1 MRCRHMKEKEE
12 KNSMK
17 KKIFVTRKIPE
28 AGIEKL
34 KKIFDVEISR
44 FDRNL
49 TKDEIIEMT
58 AGAEGMASMASDT
71 IDRHLID
78 RLPSVRI
85 IANYAVGFDN
95 IDIEYAGERGIVVTN
110 TPGVLTPATADIAMS
125 LILCIARRIVEGDR
139 LMRRGEFK
147 GFYPTFFLGVELEN
161 KVLGIYGMGR
171 IGKAVAKKAVNFG
184 LRIIYHD
191 IVPCEGGS
199 TGYSA
204 QYVSFDELLKRS
216 DFLSIHAPL
225 TEETFH
231 RFTQREFKKMKK
243 EAFLINTARGP
254 LVKEDDLVLAL
265 KEGWIAGAGLDV
277 YEFEPKVHPD
287 LIRLDNVVLLPH
299 IGSATI
305 EVRERMSIMVADN
318 LIAFFKGEPPPNRV
332 N

>member
-1 MRCRHMKEKEE
+1 
-12 KNSMK
+12 MK

-28 AGIEKL
+28 AGVEKL
-34 KKIFDVEISR
+34 KKVFDVEISR

-71 IDRHLID
+71 IDRDLID

-95 IDIEYAGERGIVVTN
+95 IDIEYAREKGIVVTN
-110 TPGVLTPATADIAMS
+110 TPGVLTQATADIAMS
-125 LILCIARRIVEGDR
+125 LILCVARRIVEGDR

-161 KVLGIYGMGR
+161 KVLGIYGLGR
-171 IGKAVAKKAVNFG
+171 IGKAVAKKAMNFG
-184 LRIIYHD
+184 LRIIYHNSMPWEQGFTD
-191 IVPCEGGS
+191 F
-199 TGYSA
+199 SA
-204 QYVSFDELLKRS
+204 QYVSFNELLERS

-225 TEETFH
+225 TGETFH

-265 KEGWIAGAGLDV
+265 REGWIAGAGLDV

-287 LIRLDNVVLLPH
+287 LISLDNVVLLPH

-305 EVRERMSIMVADN
+305 EVRERMSIIVADN
-318 LIAFFKGEPPPNRV
+318 MIAFFKGEPPPNRV